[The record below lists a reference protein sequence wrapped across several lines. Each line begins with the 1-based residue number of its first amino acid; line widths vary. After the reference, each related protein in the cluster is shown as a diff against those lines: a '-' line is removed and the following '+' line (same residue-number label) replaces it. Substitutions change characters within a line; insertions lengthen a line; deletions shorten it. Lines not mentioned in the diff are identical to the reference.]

1 MNTNDFLQLSKR
13 NIFHTF
19 IKCKD
24 ESDSKYILNYAPSII
39 VEFNDDELDIKD
51 FNTRK
56 SLLKIKY
63 TEMVSISL
71 SVCSRLMAMRFVPTK
86 MYDIEYIIKTD
97 SNEFL

>member
-19 IKCKD
+19 IKWKD

-51 FNTRK
+51 
-56 SLLKIKY
+56 Y
-63 TEMVSISL
+63 
-71 SVCSRLMAMRFVPTK
+71 
-86 MYDIEYIIKTD
+86 
-97 SNEFL
+97 